1 MNLDNYKLAVPDFF
15 FDKEREYEHKCAEC
29 GFTVEENRKDCRL
42 CYDCDQNYIN
52 SIEPWHQK

>member
-1 MNLDNYKLAVPDFF
+1 MNLDNYKLAAPDFF

-42 CYDCDQNYIN
+42 CYDCEQNYIN
-52 SIEPWHQK
+52 NIEP